1 MTPEPPR
8 EQFGDHY
15 RSIYLA
21 GAGGEL
27 PSRPVDGRDLESAAA
42 AALDDR
48 AAGYVFGPA
57 GTGGSERAN
66 RAALDAWGIVSR
78 MPRDIAGRG
87 LRVSPFGREWPAPLA
102 LAPVGAQMIVHPDGE
117 LASADGGAATGVA
130 RPGGSAP
137 CDS

>member
-1 MTPEPPR
+1 MTPDPPR

-27 PSRPVDGRDLESAAA
+27 PSLPVDWRDLEAAAA
-42 AALDDR
+42 AALDER

-66 RAALDAWGIVSR
+66 RAALDAWRIVPR
-78 MPRDIAGRG
+78 MLRDIAVRD
-87 LRVSPFGREWPAPLA
+87 LRVSPFGR
-102 LAPVGAQMIVHPDGE
+102 GGRRRSRSRR
-117 LASADGGAATGVA
+117 SA
-130 RPGGSAP
+130 RR
-137 CDS
+137 